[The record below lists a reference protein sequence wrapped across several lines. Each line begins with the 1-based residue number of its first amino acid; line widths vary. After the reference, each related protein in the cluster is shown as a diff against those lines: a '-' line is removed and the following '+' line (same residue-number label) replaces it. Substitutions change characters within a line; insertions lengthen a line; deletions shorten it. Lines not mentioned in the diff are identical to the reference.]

1 MKALLTTLYLLAIA
15 SSGRAADDFLDRVDQ
30 ALTLS
35 TSDGNVRA
43 RLSGT
48 LELEAYH
55 FSQPAP
61 GLIDST
67 SDSLF
72 NPRLTL
78 FLDGQLGSRIYLFA
92 QARAD
97 RGFDPSNGGSEV
109 RLDEYAMRVTPWE
122 DGRLSLQIGK
132 FATVVGGWNARHL
145 AWDNPFIN
153 APFPYENVTA
163 VSDLEPPL
171 SAPEFA
177 RTRIDAHS
185 KYEHTPIVW
194 GSSYATGVSLGGRI
208 AKFDYAAELKN
219 SALSSRPEA
228 WDVSDTGFD
237 HPTISG
243 RVGFRPNQSWNIGL
257 SASSGA
263 YLRPEAESD
272 LPRGRSLG
280 HYRELVLAQDLSFA
294 WHHLQLWAEF
304 FEARFEVPR
313 VGNVD
318 TFAYF
323 IEAKYKFL
331 PQLFGALRW
340 NQQLFANVRDG
351 EGGRAPWGDDAWRVD
366 AAVGY
371 RFTPHT
377 QLKLQYDLG
386 RNDSGRSGFGHM
398 IAAQFT
404 LRF

>member
-208 AKFDYAAELKN
+208 A
-219 SALSSRPEA
+219 
-228 WDVSDTGFD
+228 
-237 HPTISG
+237 
-243 RVGFRPNQSWNIGL
+243 
-257 SASSGA
+257 
-263 YLRPEAESD
+263 
-272 LPRGRSLG
+272 
-280 HYRELVLAQDLSFA
+280 
-294 WHHLQLWAEF
+294 
-304 FEARFEVPR
+304 
-313 VGNVD
+313 
-318 TFAYF
+318 
-323 IEAKYKFL
+323 
-331 PQLFGALRW
+331 
-340 NQQLFANVRDG
+340 
-351 EGGRAPWGDDAWRVD
+351 
-366 AAVGY
+366 
-371 RFTPHT
+371 
-377 QLKLQYDLG
+377 
-386 RNDSGRSGFGHM
+386 
-398 IAAQFT
+398 
-404 LRF
+404 